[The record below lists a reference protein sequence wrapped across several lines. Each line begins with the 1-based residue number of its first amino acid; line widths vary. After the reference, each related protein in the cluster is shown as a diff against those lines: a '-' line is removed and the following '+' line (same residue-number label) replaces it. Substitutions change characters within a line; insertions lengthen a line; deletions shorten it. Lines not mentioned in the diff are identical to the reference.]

1 MATITNFGVTPPHHP
16 MYGISSENIVVR
28 LTLKNWSKKAVGRIR
43 DGQFL
48 YVMVMLGEQEIDGR
62 NQKRYFVQEHLGAAL
77 DQALNAD
84 FDKLAEALS
93 YANGEGKTEMALT
106 TQLAVPE
113 EYPANRGAEIY
124 ITGFTGLGVARRQNF
139 TIRLPGKE

>member
-48 YVMVMLGEQEIDGR
+48 YVMVMLGEQKIDGR
-62 NQKRYFVQEHLGAAL
+62 KQKRYFVKVHLGAPL

-84 FDKLAEALS
+84 FDKLVDALS

-106 TQLAVPE
+106 THLATPE
-113 EYPANRGAEIY
+113 EYPGNRGADIF
-124 ITGFTGLGVARRQNF
+124 ITGFTDLGVERHQNF

>member
-1 MATITNFGVTPPHHP
+1 MATITNFGVAPPHDP
-16 MYGISSENIVVR
+16 MFGISSSNIVPR
-28 LTLKNWSKKAVGRIR
+28 LTKKNWRKKATGQIR
-43 DGQFL
+43 DGRFL
-48 YVMVMLGEQEIDGR
+48 YVMVMLGEQKIDGR
-62 NQKRYFVQEHLGAAL
+62 KQKRYFVKVHLGAPL